1 MPNPQKIRHKIQST
15 PFSFGERAHP
25 GIPMKVIVLY
35 AFLISPKSIKFPGS
49 TGIPKRKIFPLFF
62 FKDFGTTSF
71 LSHMAEAPKT
81 KIKSAFSSILS
92 CIFDDNDL
100 IS

>member
-1 MPNPQKIRHKIQST
+1 MPNPQKIRHNIQST

-25 GIPMKVIVLY
+25 GIPMKVIVLC

-81 KIKSAFSSILS
+81 KIKSAFSLILS
-92 CIFDDNDL
+92 CIVDDNDL